1 MRPVA
6 GGVALAVALLL
17 AGCQSDVERQTA
29 ALTLSDGD
37 VAQRA
42 VRMRRFDTADRAA
55 ILSAAA
61 GVLQDL
67 GYSVDDVSSTNGLL
81 NASKTRDASG
91 GSAFSV
97 DRVQRIRA
105 SIVASP
111 GADGR
116 DTVVRASFQRVVRG
130 ADGRVTA
137 LLPVTE
143 ATIYQRFFDE
153 LSQSAFLQGH
163 GL

>member
-1 MRPVA
+1 MLVT
-6 GGVALAVALLL
+6 
-17 AGCQSDVERQTA
+17 GCQSDVERQTA

-37 VAQRA
+37 VAQRS

-55 ILSAAA
+55 MLSAAA
-61 GVLQDL
+61 GVLQDF
-67 GYSVDDVSSTNGLL
+67 GYSIDDVSSENGLL

-105 SIVASP
+105 SIVAAP

-130 ADGRVTA
+130 VDSRITA
-137 LLPVTE
+137 LLPVTD
-143 ATIYQRFFDE
+143 AAIYQRFFDE

>member
-1 MRPVA
+1 MRPIAGSVA
-6 GGVALAVALLL
+6 IVAALLL
-17 AGCQSDVERQTA
+17 AGCQSDSERQTA

-42 VRMRRFDTADRAA
+42 ARTRRFDTADRAA
-55 ILSAAA
+55 MLSAAA

-67 GYSVDDVSSTNGLL
+67 GYSIDDVSSQNGLP

-91 GSAFSV
+91 GNAFSV

-137 LLPVTE
+137 LLPVNDPV
-143 ATIYQRFFDE
+143 IYQRFFDE